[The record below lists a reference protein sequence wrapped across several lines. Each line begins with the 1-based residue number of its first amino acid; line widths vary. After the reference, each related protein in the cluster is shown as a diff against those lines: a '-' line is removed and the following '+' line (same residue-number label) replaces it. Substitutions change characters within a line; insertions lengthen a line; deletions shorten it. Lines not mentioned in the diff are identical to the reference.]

1 MTNIYRFG
9 IIGGGLCIIF
19 YDVIWG
25 VSQLV
30 GDLVRGNQLLRIGK
44 LEEAVDAYQKAIA
57 HHPIFHWSHYK
68 LGEAYEQSGNWTKA
82 VAAYRKAVELNS
94 DSIGFH
100 YQLAVALVATEQLDA
115 ALDVL
120 KAGLKLQPSSYHYY
134 HLLGKCLAE
143 KEQWQEA
150 IVNYQKALEFNPNLP
165 QKVTKDWQAI
175 IEELESI
182 RQTDPRKF
190 SQKNYVSLA
199 EAYRNNQ
206 QLSQAEFIAIEGL
219 QKYPQNAQIQ
229 NQYAI
234 FALVEGNWIVASEQL
249 EKLLEMEAQ
258 KNWRTWVRLIQAYR
272 NSKQFEKAELTAVK
286 GLQKY
291 RNHPMC
297 STIQKEYCLI
307 PLGQKDWGQEIEKL
321 ERLLQMQGQNTH
333 EEVYADLV
341 AAYSAS
347 QQFQKAERLVAEGLQ
362 KYPKSSLI
370 KSPSDGMS
378 IGDKDWES
386 VAQALEELLQ
396 IQGDQASD
404 KIYADLVQAY
414 RSSQQFEKAELMAT
428 EGLQKYPKSAR
439 IQIQSERLSLR
450 ETDWGVVIEAL
461 EDKWQIAGEKAS
473 EELYAD
479 LVKAYRSSQQ
489 FNKAKLIATEGLQ
502 KYPNSVSLERESS
515 LIRLSQTDGEV
526 LSQRVEELL
535 RLEGEQASAWTYSYL
550 VKAYRSSQQF
560 EKAELMASE
569 GLQKYPDNSAIKT
582 EYSLMFLSQKGLGAA
597 LEKLGQLWQMSVSQ
611 AADENQN
618 PLEPWS
624 TPHRKTLTKFNGDL
638 FIRQYAETISQQ
650 GISINIRFQAQLKS
664 QISLASSPTEK
675 LKLIFADMANIGDYM
690 TSKNNDE
697 ALELGFTISSQ
708 LAEVI
713 ADDLEQIP
721 FAFMDRDS
729 WLRLK
734 NFLIGNYFIMSGYLI
749 RQKIAEFDSQGF
761 VCGQI
766 QEEADILRCLKL
778 FIEQRDELKSKTAL
792 KKLLAICQKPSQL
805 KSYLQ
810 LYLLNYER
818 EKASEFEVGVNDIKA
833 EESYAQLIN
842 GKTVAIV
849 GPAPTSE
856 PHGEEID
863 FFDVVIR
870 MTYLDN
876 LDESLYPY
884 TGQKTSVSYYNG
896 GNSTSYKSYI
906 RLLIPQLQFV
916 CLKTGLALS
925 ELRQHSVNVRVCRRV
940 NLSCYVGSPNLLPII
955 LSDLAAFQPQKI
967 KVFGNNLFLSKNLH
981 FENYPSFFIHKKF
994 IKKLGSSL
1002 LYAHDLASQFSQ
1014 VKNFWLSGLFEADPD
1029 LTEVLKLEVD
1039 EYIYEMEKLYG
1050 NHNLLMEDLG

>member
-1 MTNIYRFG
+1 M
-9 IIGGGLCIIF
+9 
-19 YDVIWG
+19 
-25 VSQLV
+25 V
-30 GDLVRGNQLLRIGK
+30 GDFVRGNQLLRIGK

-94 DSIGFH
+94 HSIRFH

-219 QKYPQNAQIQ
+219 QKYPKNANIQ
-229 NQYAI
+229 NHYALI
-234 FALVEGNWIVASEQL
+234 ALVENNWIVASERL
-249 EKLLEMEAQ
+249 EKLLEMETQ

-272 NSKQFEKAELTAVK
+272 NSERFEKAELIAVK

-321 ERLLQMQGQNTH
+321 EGLLQMQGQNAH

-347 QQFQKAERLVAEGLQ
+347 QQFQKAERLAAEGLR

-370 KSPSDGMS
+370 KPQSDGMS
-378 IGDKDWES
+378 VGDKDWES
-386 VAQALEELLQ
+386 AAQALEELLQ

-428 EGLQKYPKSAR
+428 EGLQKYPKSPR

-479 LVKAYRSSQQ
+479 LAKAYRSSQQ
-489 FNKAKLIATEGLQ
+489 FRKAKLIATEGLQ

-515 LIRLSQTDGEV
+515 LIRLSKTDGEV

-550 VKAYRSSQQF
+550 VKAYGSSQQF

-611 AADENQN
+611 AAGENQN

-624 TPHRKTLTKFNGDL
+624 TPHLGQTLTKFDGGL
-638 FIRQYAETISQQ
+638 LIKRYAKTIRQQ
-650 GISINIRFQAQLKS
+650 GISVNRRFQAQLKS
-664 QISLASSPTEK
+664 QIDLASSPTEK
-675 LKLIFADMANIGDYM
+675 LKLIFAAMANIGDYM

-749 RQKIAEFDSQGF
+749 RKKMAEFDSQSF
-761 VCGQI
+761 LSGQF
-766 QEEADILRCLKL
+766 QEKSDILRCLKL
-778 FIEQRDELKSKTAL
+778 FIEQRDKLKSKAAL
-792 KKLLAICQKPSQL
+792 KKLLASCQKPSQL
-805 KSYLQ
+805 KTYLK
-810 LYLLNYER
+810 LYLVNYER
-818 EKASEFEVGVNDIKA
+818 DKASYSYFEGSLDYIKA
-833 EESYAQLIN
+833 EESYAKLIN

-863 FFDVVIR
+863 SFDVVIR

-884 TGQKTSVSYYNG
+884 TGKKTSVSYYNG
-896 GNSTSYKSYI
+896 GNSKSYKSYI

-916 CLKTGLALS
+916 CLKNGYALS
-925 ELRQHSVNVRVCRRV
+925 ELRQHSVNVRVARTV
-940 NLSCYVGSPNLLPII
+940 NPCYAGGPNLLPII
-955 LSDLAAFQPQKI
+955 LSDLAAFQAQKI
-967 KVFGNNLFLSKNLH
+967 KVFCNNLYISKNLY

-994 IKKLGSSL
+994 IKKLNSSVL
-1002 LYAHDLASQFSQ
+1002 SAHDPASQFSL

-1050 NHNLLMEDLG
+1050 NHDLLMEGLG